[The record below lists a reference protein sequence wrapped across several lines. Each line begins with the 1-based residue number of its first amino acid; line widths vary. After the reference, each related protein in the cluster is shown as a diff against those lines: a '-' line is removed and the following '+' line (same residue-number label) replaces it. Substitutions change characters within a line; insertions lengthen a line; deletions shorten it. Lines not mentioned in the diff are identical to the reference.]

1 MEIVSLLL
9 IVVIGG
15 LISSL
20 AIWLVSK
27 LGLGL
32 EVDSFVTAFIA
43 AIVIAAVGGLVEWLL
58 GVLGITI
65 GGGWLG
71 AIAHFIIGAIVLLIS
86 GRLLEGLRVAGFVGA
101 LIAALAIA
109 VIDFLLGLLLV
120 GLLA

>member
-15 LISSL
+15 RISSL